1 MEDDRLNLTLERERF
16 GMEYFSIFGM
26 AYGMESDGSDIIGK
40 GSLKEVETREVVPV
54 GRFHVKN

>member
-1 MEDDRLNLTLERERF
+1 MNLTLERERF

-40 GSLKEVETREVVPV
+40 GSLHEVETGAVVPV
-54 GRFHVKN
+54 GRFYLEKI